1 MSPRFVARVAAY
13 ITLRRRLGNRLCS
26 QERLLLSFGQF
37 LDRLRHRGPV
47 TIELALRWARSPRST
62 DPGNDARR
70 LATIR
75 GFLRHH
81 AALDPKSEVPPPWL
95 LGSRIRRKPPHVYTA
110 AECDALLHATKRL
123 YPLRGLRPKTYATLF
138 ALLLATGLRIS
149 EALALEVRD
158 VDLDEGVLTVRNGK
172 LGKSRLLPLHASAIE
187 PLRRYRRRRDAL
199 VPRAASPFF
208 FCTQR
213 APRITYVAAR
223 MTFGFLRRKLGW
235 TSEGRARRPRIHD
248 LRHTFAVR
256 CLVRWNA
263 EGTDVDRRIA
273 HLATYLGH
281 VEATDTYWYL
291 SAVPELTSLVAARFE
306 RYARRTGEAAT

>member
-1 MSPRFVARVAAY
+1 MTPRFVERVEAY
-13 ITLRRRLGNRLCS
+13 VALRRQLGNRLRS
-26 QERLLLSFGQF
+26 QESLLLSFGRF
-37 LDRLRHRGPV
+37 LDRLRLRGPV
-47 TIELALRWARSPRST
+47 TIDLALRWARSPRSA
-62 DPGNDARR
+62 DPSNDARR
-70 LATIR
+70 LAAIR

-81 AALDPKSEVPPPWL
+81 AALDPESEVPPPWL
-95 LGSRIRRKPPHVYTA
+95 LGSRIPRKPPHIYTV
-110 AECDALLHATKRL
+110 AECDALLRATKRL
-123 YPLRGLRPKTYATLF
+123 YPLRGLRPKAYATLF

-158 VDLDEGVLTVRNGK
+158 VDLEEGVVTVRNGK

-187 PLRRYRRRRDAL
+187 PLRRYRRSRDAL
-199 VPRAASPFF
+199 VPRGVSPFF

-235 TSEGRARRPRIHD
+235 TGEGRARRPRIHD

-291 SAVPELTSLVAARFE
+291 SAVPELSSLVAARFE
-306 RYARRTGEAAT
+306 RYARRTGEATT